1 MLVGSAVVLPAI
13 VILYIERVQ
22 EVNMVRGHLKD
33 AKRNEKFW
41 KDLLEKEYAIRIKKN
56 KINAKL
62 YKERRELL
70 IELFFYRKNLLKKS
84 S

>member
-41 KDLLEKEYAIRIKKN
+41 KDLLEKEYAIRIEKN